1 MTEAAKTK
9 PGFLL
14 WLVAGLGLIWN
25 LIGIYQF
32 AITEFATKAQ
42 YIVAGM
48 TPAQA
53 DFYLQLP
60 VWMKFAF
67 AVGVVA
73 GSIGCI
79 LLMLRRKLALPVLWA
94 SLIAY
99 ISLYLADIG
108 YGVFEVLGAKQ
119 VSIMTM
125 VLGIAI
131 GLQAYAVWL
140 GRRGEL
146 V

>member
-1 MTEAAKTK
+1 MTEVAKTK
-9 PGFLL
+9 PDLVL
-14 WLVAGLGLIWN
+14 WLIAGLGLIWN

-42 YIVAGM
+42 YIAGGM

-67 AVGVVA
+67 AIGVVA
-73 GSIGCI
+73 GSVGCVLLI
-79 LLMLRRKLALPVLWA
+79 LNRKRALPVLWV

-99 ISLYLADIG
+99 ISLYIADIV
-108 YGVFEVLGAKQ
+108 YGVFQTLGSKQ

-125 VLGIAI
+125 VLAIAV

-140 GRRGEL
+140 GRRGKL
-146 V
+146 G

>member
-9 PGFLL
+9 PDFVL

-42 YIVAGM
+42 YIAAGM
-48 TPAQA
+48 TPDQA

-67 AVGVVA
+67 AIGVVA

-79 LLMLRRKLALPVLWA
+79 LLILRRKSALTVLWV

-99 ISLYLADIG
+99 ISLYIADVV
-108 YGVFEVLGAKQ
+108 YGVFEILGSKQ
-119 VSIMTM
+119 INIMTT
-125 VLGIAI
+125 VLAIAV

-140 GRRGEL
+140 GRRSKL
-146 V
+146 I

>member
-1 MTEAAKTK
+1 
-9 PGFLL
+9 
-14 WLVAGLGLIWN
+14 
-25 LIGIYQF
+25 
-32 AITEFATKAQ
+32 
-42 YIVAGM
+42 
-48 TPAQA
+48 
-53 DFYLQLP
+53 
-60 VWMKFAF
+60 
-67 AVGVVA
+67 
-73 GSIGCI
+73 
-79 LLMLRRKLALPVLWA
+79 
-94 SLIAY
+94 LIAY